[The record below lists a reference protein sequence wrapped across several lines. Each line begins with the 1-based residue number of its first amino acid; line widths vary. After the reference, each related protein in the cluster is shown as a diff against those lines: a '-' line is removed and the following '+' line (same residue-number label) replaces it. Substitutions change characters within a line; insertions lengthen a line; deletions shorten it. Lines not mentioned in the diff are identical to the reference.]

1 MDEELFR
8 ILLVQIT
15 ENSIQTGL
23 NYKRMLLVNMKSL
36 NKGRH
41 QVELD

>member
-23 NYKRMLLVNMKSL
+23 NYKGMLLANMKSL
-36 NKGRH
+36 NKDRH